1 MEINLNKGVSSN
13 LLTNNSGYLR
23 NKKIGFSVN
32 PSAALNLEKKVSG
45 GFWGL
50 LAEKVPEWSFASNFS
65 KKIIGMASSN
75 PALVEAAFVLGLS
88 TTLRPASIMVVP
100 GPPKDDRKYAAAKSI
115 ATGIIGF
122 AFTAAAFIPIAAAT
136 KHLGELAKNNV
147 LKNGFPAA
155 GSNKYKVAEYLFNYV
170 PRFVVAPLEAMAL
183 FAMVPPIVHKF
194 LDKKP
199 KQAAAPSLPLQP
211 KTAVTPDSKSKV

>member
-115 ATGIIGF
+115 ATGIVGF
-122 AFTAAAFIPIAAAT
+122 AFTAAVFIPIAAAT
-136 KHLGELAKNNV
+136 KNLGKLAKDN
-147 LKNGFPAA
+147 LLIKTGFPEA
-155 GSNKYKVAEYLFNYV
+155 GSARYKVIEYLTTYASKFI
-170 PRFVVAPLEAMAL
+170 VAPLEAMAL

-194 LDKKP
+194 LDKKDKKTPAP
-199 KQAAAPSLPLQP
+199 KPELNQE
-211 KTAVTPDSKSKV
+211 KKGKV